1 MAPTTIATA
10 VTGVALTT
18 GALSRRAWVRVT
30 AFAAAALAGAGLA
43 LSLALA
49 ALGVSPLVIISGSM
63 APVYPVGT
71 IVYSQNVPA
80 SSVAVG
86 DVVTTDRFN
95 GPGTVTHRVVRVE
108 AAGDRV
114 VLTLKGDANQGVDR
128 EPYEVTEVGIV
139 RAAVPFAGLPQLWI
153 QDLLGIDPLTA

>member
-1 MAPTTIATA
+1 MAPTTIVTA
-10 VTGVALTT
+10 VAGAALTT
-18 GALSRRAWVRVT
+18 GAFTRRAWVR
-30 AFAAAALAGAGLA
+30 AAAVTVAVLAGVGLA
-43 LSLALA
+43 LSLGLA

-63 APVYPVGT
+63 APAYPVGT

-108 AAGDRV
+108 AAGDRI
-114 VLTLKGDANQGVDR
+114 VLTLKGDANQGADR

-153 QDLLGIDPLTA
+153 QNLLGIDPLTA